1 MFVLAACLSL
11 VSMASAEVIITGPAG
26 SSIGGSTF
34 VPSTNVGI
42 RAKATDVS
50 YCAVAQ
56 NSSSDVG
63 KGGRQ
68 YGTTSGT
75 STLKQAD
82 STSTATTPTSSG
94 TACVDAGALN
104 AVFQ

>member
-1 MFVLAACLSL
+1 MFVLVACLSL

-56 NSSSDVG
+56 NSSSDKD
-63 KGGRQ
+63 KGGKQ
-68 YGTTSGT
+68 YGSTSGS
-75 STLKQAD
+75 STLKQAP
-82 STSTATTPTSSG
+82 STSTG
-94 TACVDAGALN
+94 TAATMDGTTCTDATALD
-104 AVFQ
+104 ASFI